1 MSAENELIDLVRAGG
16 KFSSDNALAQ
26 KLGVTRAMVSS
37 WRSGRYAMPDDQI
50 AQLCALA
57 KLDGASWM
65 ARIHTERAGSATER
79 ALWKSILD
87 RLAPITAVVGAL
99 AIVAVGLHAGAHEG
113 LLTALSP
120 LAITP
125 TVYTLCEMRNR
136 TVDAALHRRG
146 LLLQPTPQEADWTMT
161 FDTYERVDL
170 TGPWAGDCRA
180 GNAPVPAGIHP
191 ICRGHTPHISRSL
204 DKSPQL

>member
-1 MSAENELIDLVRAGG
+1 MLLCFLSRGTFVWEERM
-16 KFSSDNALAQ
+16 LA
-26 KLGVTRAMVSS
+26 A
-37 WRSGRYAMPDDQI
+37 
-50 AQLCALA
+50 
-57 KLDGASWM
+57 
-65 ARIHTERAGSATER
+65 
-79 ALWKSILD
+79 
-87 RLAPITAVVGAL
+87 
-99 AIVAVGLHAGAHEG
+99 
-113 LLTALSP
+113 ALSSRRNSSVRFQTFY
-120 LAITP
+120 II
-125 TVYTLCEMRNR
+125 YIMRNR